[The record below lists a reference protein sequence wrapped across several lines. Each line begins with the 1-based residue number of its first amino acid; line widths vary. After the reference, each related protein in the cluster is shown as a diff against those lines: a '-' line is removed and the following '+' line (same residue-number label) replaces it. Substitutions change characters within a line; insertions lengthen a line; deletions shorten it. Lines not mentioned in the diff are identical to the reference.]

1 MIDWHRQH
9 VKYLCC
15 TKKLAERKEKKMKNP
30 LMCILVGLIVGAAV
44 FAGFTLLDVALGNAP
59 DFVSGMKSIRN
70 IVMGVIGLGG
80 AAWTMWKKGSKE
92 K

>member
-1 MIDWHRQH
+1 
-9 VKYLCC
+9 
-15 TKKLAERKEKKMKNP
+15 MKNP
-30 LMCILVGLIVGAAV
+30 LVCLLVGLLAGAAL

-70 IVMGVIGLGG
+70 IVVALIGMGGV
-80 AAWTMWKKGSKE
+80 AWTMWKKGAGK

>member
-1 MIDWHRQH
+1 
-9 VKYLCC
+9 
-15 TKKLAERKEKKMKNP
+15 MKNP
-30 LMCILVGLIVGAAV
+30 LVCILLGLLAGAAL

-70 IVMGVIGLGG
+70 IVIALVGVVGVS
-80 AAWTMWKKGSKE
+80 WTLWKKGSKE

>member
-1 MIDWHRQH
+1 
-9 VKYLCC
+9 
-15 TKKLAERKEKKMKNP
+15 MKNP
-30 LMCILVGLIVGAAV
+30 LVCILLGLLAGAAL

-70 IVMGVIGLGG
+70 IVIALVGVVGVS
-80 AAWTMWKKGSKE
+80 WTLWNKGSKE

>member
-1 MIDWHRQH
+1 M
-9 VKYLCC
+9 
-15 TKKLAERKEKKMKNP
+15 KKL
-30 LMCILVGLIVGAAV
+30 LVSILVGLIAGAAV

-70 IVMGVIGLGG
+70 IIISLSGAGGV
-80 AAWTMWKKGSKE
+80 AWTMWKRGSKE

>member
-1 MIDWHRQH
+1 
-9 VKYLCC
+9 
-15 TKKLAERKEKKMKNP
+15 MKNP
-30 LMCILVGLIVGAAV
+30 LVCILIGLLAGAAL

-70 IVMGVIGLGG
+70 IVISLVGVVGVT
-80 AAWTMWKKGSKE
+80 WTLWNKGSKE

>member
-1 MIDWHRQH
+1 
-9 VKYLCC
+9 
-15 TKKLAERKEKKMKNP
+15 MKNP
-30 LMCILVGLIVGAAV
+30 LLCVLVGLLAGAAL

-70 IVMGVIGLGG
+70 IAISLVGVCGV
-80 AAWTMWKKGSKE
+80 AWTMWKKGSKE

>member
-1 MIDWHRQH
+1 
-9 VKYLCC
+9 
-15 TKKLAERKEKKMKNP
+15 MKNP
-30 LMCILVGLIVGAAV
+30 LLCILVGLIAGAAL

-70 IVMGVIGLGG
+70 IVIALVGVVGV
-80 AAWTMWKKGSKE
+80 AWTLWKKGSKE

>member
-1 MIDWHRQH
+1 
-9 VKYLCC
+9 
-15 TKKLAERKEKKMKNP
+15 MKNP
-30 LMCILVGLIVGAAV
+30 LVCILLGLLAGAAL

-70 IVMGVIGLGG
+70 IVISLVGVVGVT
-80 AAWTMWKKGSKE
+80 WTLWNKGSKE

>member
-1 MIDWHRQH
+1 MFD
-9 VKYLCC
+9 
-15 TKKLAERKEKKMKNP
+15 
-30 LMCILVGLIVGAAV
+30 
-44 FAGFTLLDVALGNAP
+44 FTLLDVALGNAP

>member
-1 MIDWHRQH
+1 M
-9 VKYLCC
+9 
-15 TKKLAERKEKKMKNP
+15 KKL
-30 LMCILVGLIVGAAV
+30 LVSILVGLIAGAAV

-70 IVMGVIGLGG
+70 IIISLIGAGGV
-80 AAWTMWKKGSKE
+80 AWTMWKRGSKE

>member
-1 MIDWHRQH
+1 
-9 VKYLCC
+9 
-15 TKKLAERKEKKMKNP
+15 MKNP
-30 LMCILVGLIVGAAV
+30 RVCILIGLIAGAAL

-70 IVMGVIGLGG
+70 IVIALVGVGG
-80 AAWTMWKKGSKE
+80 VAWTMWKKGSKE

>member
-1 MIDWHRQH
+1 
-9 VKYLCC
+9 
-15 TKKLAERKEKKMKNP
+15 MKNP
-30 LMCILVGLIVGAAV
+30 LVCILLGLLAGAAL

-70 IVMGVIGLGG
+70 IVISLVGVVGVS
-80 AAWTMWKKGSKE
+80 WTLWKKGSKE

>member
-1 MIDWHRQH
+1 
-9 VKYLCC
+9 
-15 TKKLAERKEKKMKNP
+15 MKNP
-30 LMCILVGLIVGAAV
+30 LVCILLGLLAGAAL

-70 IVMGVIGLGG
+70 IVIALVGVVGVT
-80 AAWTMWKKGSKE
+80 WTLWKKGSKE

>member
-1 MIDWHRQH
+1 
-9 VKYLCC
+9 
-15 TKKLAERKEKKMKNP
+15 LAERKEKKMKNP
-30 LMCILVGLIVGAAV
+30 LVCILVGLIAGAAL

-70 IVMGVIGLGG
+70 IVIALVGVGG
-80 AAWTMWKKGSKE
+80 VAWTMWKKGSKE